1 MTGPSRL
8 TPALRPQGIRAGR
21 ILTGLLGRGIL
32 ESRTPW
38 LQEQEAE
45 AHGLRM
51 VYSLFDFTDRGWADA
66 DLDEVLAAAQR
77 LDFAGVNVT
86 FPYKQAVIPL
96 LDGLS
101 EAATNVGAV
110 NTIVFVDGKRIGHNT
125 DVTGFATG
133 FRLGFGGA
141 RPGRVL
147 QLGCGGAG
155 SATAHALLGLLDV
168 ERLVLFDPDP
178 ARLEALRAPL
188 AERYGADRLA
198 TTHDPIAAAREADG
212 LLNAS
217 PVGMTKLP
225 GMPLAAEAIAPH
237 HWVADIIYF
246 PLETAFLAEARRKGC
261 RTLDG
266 SGMAV
271 HQAVDAFTIFT
282 GLTPDHER
290 MRASFFAF
298 DCAQTEAGL

>member
-1 MTGPSRL
+1 MTS
-8 TPALRPQGIRAGR
+8 ALRSTGIRAGR

-51 VYSLFDFTDRGWADA
+51 VYSLFDFTDRGWRDE
-66 DLDEVLAAAQR
+66 DLEEVVAAAQR
-77 LDFAGVNVT
+77 LGFAGLNVT
-86 FPYKQAVIPL
+86 FPFKQAVIPL

-101 EAATNVGAV
+101 EAAAGIRAV

-125 DVTGFATG
+125 DVTGFAAG
-133 FRLGFGGA
+133 FRLGFGGE

-155 SATAHALLGLLDV
+155 SATAHALLGLLGAD
-168 ERLVLFDPDP
+168 RLVLYDPDP
-178 ARLEALRAPL
+178 ARLEGLRSQL
-188 AERYGADRLA
+188 AERYGADRLGVA
-198 TTHDPIAAAREADG
+198 RDPVAAARDADG

-225 GMPLAAEAIAPH
+225 GMPIPAAAIESR

-246 PLETAFLAEARRKGC
+246 PLETALLAEARRKGC

-271 HQAVDAFTIFT
+271 HQAIDAFAIFT
-282 GLTPDHER
+282 GRDPDHER
-290 MRASFFAF
+290 MRASFFAYEMTPA
-298 DCAQTEAGL
+298 DALD

>member
-1 MTGPSRL
+1 M
-8 TPALRPQGIRAGR
+8 TPALRSNPIRAGR
-21 ILTGLLGRGIL
+21 ILAGLLGRGIL

-51 VYSLFDFTDRGWADA
+51 VYSLFDFTDRGWADS
-66 DLDEVLAAAQR
+66 DLEEIVAATQR
-77 LDFAGVNVT
+77 LGFAGLNVT
-86 FPYKQAVIPL
+86 YPFKQAVIPF

-101 EAATNVGAV
+101 DAAAGIGAV
-110 NTIVFVDGKRIGHNT
+110 NTIAFADGKRIGHNT
-125 DVTGFATG
+125 DVTGFAAG
-133 FRLGFGGA
+133 FQRGLGSTA
-141 RPGRVL
+141 PGKVL

-155 SATAHALLGLLDV
+155 SATAHALLGLLDA
-168 ERLVLFDPDP
+168 EQIVLFDPDP
-178 ARLEALRAPL
+178 ARVEALCAPL
-188 AERYGADRLA
+188 AARFGAQRLA
-198 TTHDPIAAAREADG
+198 VTTDPVAAARHADG
-212 LLNAS
+212 ILNAS

-225 GMPLAAEAIAPH
+225 GMPIAVDAIEPR
-237 HWVADIIYF
+237 HWIADIIYF

-271 HQAVDAFTIFT
+271 HQAVDAFAIFT
-282 GLTPDHER
+282 GCTPDPER

-298 DCAQTEAGL
+298 AAENGAMPE

>member
-1 MTGPSRL
+1 MGQLIVTATLCPDANR
-8 TPALRPQGIRAGR
+8 TGR

-38 LQEQEAE
+38 LQEQEAR
-45 AHGLRM
+45 AHGLAM
-51 VYSLFDFTDRGWADA
+51 AYSLFDFSDRGWADNELE
-66 DLDEVLAAAQR
+66 DVVAAAQR
-77 LDFAGVNVT
+77 LGFAGLNVT
-86 FPYKQAVIPL
+86 FPFKQAVIPL

-101 EAATNVGAV
+101 EAAARIGAV
-110 NTIVFVDGKRIGHNT
+110 NTIAFADGKRIGHNT
-125 DVTGFATG
+125 DVTGFAAG
-133 FRLGFGGA
+133 FRLGFGGVA
-141 RPGRVL
+141 PGKVL

-155 SATAHALLGLLDV
+155 SATAHALLGLLGA
-168 ERLVLFDPDP
+168 EQAVLFDPDP
-178 ARLEALRAPL
+178 ARVEALRTPL
-188 AERYGADRLA
+188 AELYGPDRLGV
-198 TTHDPIAAAREADG
+198 TDDPVKAARSADG

-225 GMPLAAEAIAPH
+225 GMPLAAEAIEPR

-246 PLETAFLAEARRKGC
+246 PMETALLIEARRKGC

-271 HQAVDAFTIFT
+271 HQAIDAFSIFT
-282 GLTPDHER
+282 GRVPDHER

-298 DCAQTEAGL
+298 EKTPERTSQ

>member
-1 MTGPSRL
+1 MDLPVTAP
-8 TPALRPQGIRAGR
+8 LRSQPIRDGR
-21 ILTGLLGRGIL
+21 ILAGLLGRGIL

-51 VYSLFDFTDRGWADA
+51 VYSLFDFSDRGWADA
-66 DLDEVLAAAQR
+66 DLGEVVTAAQR
-77 LDFAGVNVT
+77 LGFAGLNVT
-86 FPYKQAVIPL
+86 FPFKQAVIPL

-101 EAATNVGAV
+101 DAAAGIGAV
-110 NTIVFVDGKRIGHNT
+110 NTIAFVDGRRIGHNT
-125 DVTGFATG
+125 DVTGFAAG
-133 FRLGFGGA
+133 FQLGLPDT
-141 RPGRVL
+141 RPGTVL

-155 SATAHALLGLLDV
+155 SATAHALLGLLDAAQV
-168 ERLVLFDPDP
+168 MLYDPDP
-178 ARLEALRAPL
+178 ARSAALHGQL
-188 AERYGADRLA
+188 AARYGADRVRV
-198 TTHDPIAAAREADG
+198 TDSPEEGARQADG

-217 PVGMTKLP
+217 PVGMSKLP
-225 GMPLAAEAIAPH
+225 GMPIPAAAIEAR

-246 PLETAFLAEARRKGC
+246 PLETAFLAEARARGC

-271 HQAVDAFTIFT
+271 HQAIDAFAIFT
-282 GLTPDHER
+282 GSKADQDR

-298 DCAQTEAGL
+298 EAASFD